1 MTNEETIL
9 EQIKKNYLRDGIIKN
24 IECSVKERPTKTSYG
39 STDKKGY
46 IVEISMSWL
55 DNYSSTYINIEPWYD
70 KDEVL
75 SMIKLEKEESIFKFA
90 DSLLPK
96 LLIKENL

>member
-1 MTNEETIL
+1 MKETTL

-24 IECSVKERPTKTSYG
+24 IECSVKEIPTKTAFG

-46 IVEISMSWL
+46 IVEISMRWFS
-55 DNYSSTYINIEPWYD
+55 DYSSTYINIEPWLD
-70 KDEVL
+70 KDEVAY
-75 SMIKLEKEESIFKFA
+75 MIKLAKEESVYKFA

-96 LLIKENL
+96 LIKELNL

>member
-1 MTNEETIL
+1 MNHEETIK
-9 EQIKKNYLRDGIIKN
+9 QIKKNYLRDGIIKN
-24 IECSVKERPTKTSYG
+24 IECSVKEISTKTFFG

-46 IVEISMSWL
+46 IVKISMSWL
-55 DNYSSTYINIEPWYD
+55 DDYSSTYINIEPWHD

-75 SMIKLEKEESIFKFA
+75 SMIKLAKEKSVYKFA